1 LIARTIL
8 VVIIAVAFS
17 PGAVLAVEGMV
28 PLFTGE
34 VYADGRPINRV
45 VEVRFEAS
53 NSSLVAS
60 AYTFGSARFTFR
72 NITLAMEENYYL
84 AIRDLDFKELRYELH
99 MNDFVPD
106 SASSSVFHFAGSIV
120 LELQSLPKEKKAG
133 DERKAGPKAV
143 DARQLKAEISGNARR
158 EYNLALENIAAGNSK
173 AAVAH
178 LEKAVELAPD
188 YYDALNKLG
197 GEYAR
202 SGRYKEAEV
211 ILDRARTLN
220 PNDPLP
226 LTNLGILYLKQGERL
241 EFVAAVKAGS
251 GSDEPLTFY
260 DKAAEVFEKALRL
273 NPLSPRAN
281 YYLGTALYKAGVDE
295 RAEPLLLNAL
305 DLDGQMHEA
314 RLALIS
320 VYARHQRYD
329 DALKQISAYLDAN
342 PGSPERKRLEAL
354 MVKMKGASNP

>member
-1 LIARTIL
+1 MARTIL
-8 VVIIAVAFS
+8 AVIITVALS
-17 PGAVLAVEGMV
+17 QGALLAAEGMV

-45 VEVRFEAS
+45 VEVRLEAA

-72 NITLAMEENYYL
+72 NITLVMEENYYL
-84 AIRDLDFKELRYELH
+84 VIRDLDFKELRYELH
-99 MNDFVPD
+99 MNDFYRD
-106 SASSSVFHFAGSIV
+106 SADSRVFHFGGLIL
-120 LELQSLPKEKKAG
+120 LELQSLPKQKKAG
-133 DERKAGPKAV
+133 DEQKAGPKAV

-158 EYNLALENIAAGNSK
+158 EYNLALENIAAGDNK

-197 GEYAR
+197 GEYIR
-202 SGRYKEAEV
+202 SGRYKEAEA
-211 ILDRARTLN
+211 ILNRVRTLN

-241 EFVAAVKAGS
+241 EFAAAVKAVS
-251 GSDEPLTFY
+251 ESEAPLTFF
-260 DKAAEVFEKALRL
+260 DRAVEVFEKALRL
-273 NPLSPRAN
+273 NPLSPRASF
-281 YYLGTALYKAGVDE
+281 YLGTALYKAGVDE

-305 DLDGQMHEA
+305 DLDDQMHEA
-314 RLALIS
+314 RLPLIY

-329 DALKQISAYLDAN
+329 DALKQISAYLGAN
-342 PGSPERKRLEAL
+342 PGAPERKRLEAL
-354 MVKMKGASNP
+354 MVQMKGASKP

>member
-1 LIARTIL
+1 LIVRTIL
-8 VVIIAVAFS
+8 AALFILIFWQ
-17 PGAVLAVEGMV
+17 GAAMAAEAMV

-45 VEVRFEAS
+45 VEVRLEAA

-72 NITLAMEENYYL
+72 NITMVMEENYYL
-84 AIRDLDFKELRYELH
+84 VIRDLDFKELRYELH
-99 MNDFVPD
+99 MNDFYRD
-106 SASSSVFHFAGSIV
+106 SADSRVFHFAGSIV

-158 EYNLALENIAAGNSK
+158 EYNLALENIAAGNNN
-173 AAVAH
+173 AAIAH

-197 GEYAR
+197 AEYIR
-202 SGRYKEAEV
+202 SGRHIEAEV
-211 ILDRARTLN
+211 VLDRARTLN

-226 LTNLGILYLKQGERL
+226 LTNLGILYLKQGERI

-251 GSDEPLTFY
+251 ESEAPLTFF
-260 DKAAEVFEKALRL
+260 DKAVEVFEKALRL
-273 NPLSPRAN
+273 NPLSPRASF
-281 YYLGTALYKAGVDE
+281 YLGTALYKAGVDE

-314 RLALIS
+314 RLPLIY
-320 VYARHQRYD
+320 VYSRHQRCD
-329 DALKQISAYLDAN
+329 DARKQISAYLVAN
-342 PGSPERKRLEAL
+342 PGSPEKKRLEGL
-354 MVKMKGASNP
+354 MVKMKCAANP

>member
-8 VVIIAVAFS
+8 VVIITMAFS
-17 PGAVLAVEGMV
+17 QGVVVAVEGMV

-45 VEVRFEAS
+45 VEVRLEAA

-72 NITLAMEENYYL
+72 NISLVMEENYYL
-84 AIRDLDFKELRYELH
+84 AIRDLDFKELRYELR
-99 MNDFVPD
+99 MNDFIPD
-106 SASSSVFHFAGSIV
+106 SASPRVFHFAGMIV
-120 LELQSLPKEKKAG
+120 LELQSLPKEKQAG
-133 DERKAGPKAV
+133 GERKAGPKAI
-143 DARQLKAEISGNARR
+143 DARQLRAEIPGDARR

-173 AAVAH
+173 AAIAH

-197 GEYAR
+197 GEYVR
-202 SGRYKEAEV
+202 SGRHKEAEV
-211 ILDRARTLN
+211 ILDRTRTLN

-241 EFVAAVKAGS
+241 EFVAAVKAGAE
-251 GSDEPLTFY
+251 SDRPLIFY
-260 DKAAEVFEKALRL
+260 DKAVEVFEKALRL
-273 NPLSPRAN
+273 SPLSPRAN
-281 YYLGTALYKAGVDE
+281 LYLGTALYKAGVDE

-314 RLALIS
+314 RLTLIN
-320 VYARHQRYD
+320 VYARHQRCD
-329 DALKQISAYLDAN
+329 DARKQISAYLDAN

-354 MVKMKGASNP
+354 MAKMQCAANP